1 MGIQHAHP
9 HLHGVVLE
17 EVYEIAGNSCDE
29 CLHDLGL
36 PGFALLILVIG
47 DDPLFLDDGGLLLPQ
62 LLQHLLVLL
71 YILGIE
77 LLPALGVVLQ
87 VDEFF
92 IGFIAVVGG
101 DELALVVV
109 GEALQLPILLLLRLR
124 SLLALRH
131 SLPCRLF

>member
-1 MGIQHAHP
+1 LGIQHAHP
-9 HLHGVVLE
+9 HLHGVVFE

-29 CLHDLGL
+29 RLHDLGL
-36 PGFALLILVIG
+36 PDFALLILVIG

-62 LLQHLLVLL
+62 LLQHLLVLF

-109 GEALQLPILLLLRLR
+109 GEALQLPILLLLCLR

-131 SLPCRLF
+131 PLPCRLF